1 MDRALTRAR
10 VGAET
15 FESRERPG
23 DLGHSDRY
31 RIERGPYAALVWFHA
46 DPEAVLKALHG
57 APSPAVSEPTCP
69 LLFAP
74 GLPHLYRPATQ
85 AEAVLWAMLP
95 TYDVPLDVVEPLFA
109 EGAAIWTA

>member
-1 MDRALTRAR
+1 

-23 DLGHSDRY
+23 DPGHSDRY
-31 RIERGPYAALVWFHA
+31 RIEPYAALVWFHA